1 MTTFPPTIIFLSD
14 SNEAK
19 FQGLVPEKKKEG
31 KQGEYIYTKSKTKK
45 GMTITVS
52 LDYLNKLV
60 DDGLLK
66 VREK

>member
-19 FQGLVPEKKKEG
+19 FQGIIPESKKG
-31 KQGEYIYTKSKTKK
+31 GLQGEYIYSKSKTKK
-45 GMTITVS
+45 GMSFTVS
-52 LDYLNKLV
+52 IDYLNKLV